1 MVSLIE
7 GIAIN
12 RMLKGVTMSGKL
24 NLRNAV
30 VLGLV
35 LVGWT
40 ATGLLAES
48 PPADKLRKVSA
59 EEIRK
64 IEEAMPTKATVK
76 PAKPRKA
83 LVFWRCEGFYH
94 GVIPVANKA
103 MEMMGEKTGAFEV
116 TMCTDDY
123 SVFTPEKLKQFDVV
137 IFNNTTHLEFSPGQT
152 PDRCKALMGFVKSG
166 KGIVGIHAATDNFYQ
181 WDGGWKEGSEMWGGK
196 FTGHPWT
203 SGGTWAVKI
212 DQPDHPLMAAFKG
225 KGFKIKDEIYRTDP
239 PLYSREKQLV
249 LMSLDMSDP
258 ATKAKAQK
266 PEDADTGTGWIKDWG
281 RGRIFY
287 CSLGHNNEI
296 FWNPAI
302 LQHYADGIQYAIGD
316 YDVDKPI
323 SARKGSPMAEE
334 FAKVKDYDWGQS
346 RAALSELEEAI
357 RKAHGNAA
365 TLREMEKGLLSVL
378 TSSDAKRAGKQWA
391 CRQLSLIGTEISIPI
406 LGKMLTDEETS
417 DMARYALERIPSP
430 EVNRTLR
437 EALPKAKGKMKV
449 GVINSLG
456 QRRCPK
462 AVGALG
468 ELAGSSD
475 SMVADAALAALG
487 QIATADAAKVLATKK
502 KLSGKLQM
510 VALDSYLR
518 CADQMVA
525 DGKKPQALKI
535 YKELQDKSLP
545 KPIQT
550 AALRG
555 MLNAMKGN

>member
-1 MVSLIE
+1 
-7 GIAIN
+7 
-12 RMLKGVTMSGKL
+12 MSGKL
-24 NLRNAV
+24 NMRNAV
-30 VLGLV
+30 VLSLV
-35 LVGWT
+35 LVAW
-40 ATGLLAES
+40 ATSVLPAES
-48 PPADKLRKVSA
+48 PPADKLRKVTA
-59 EEIRK
+59 DEIRK
-64 IEEAMPTKATVK
+64 IEEAMPDKATVK

-94 GVIPVANKA
+94 GSIPVVNKA
-103 MEMMGEKTGAFEV
+103 LDIMGEKTGAFEV

-123 SVFTPEKLKQFDVV
+123 SVFTAEKLRQFDVV
-137 IFNNTTHLEFSPGQT
+137 ILNNTTHLKFSPKET
-152 PDRCKALMGFVKSG
+152 PERCKALMDFVKNG
-166 KGIVGIHAATDNFYQ
+166 KGIVGVHAATDNFYE
-181 WDGGWKEGSEMWGGK
+181 WEEGMEMMGGK

-203 SGGTWAVKI
+203 SGGTWAFKI

-225 KGFKIKDEIYRTDP
+225 RGFKAKDEIYRTDP

-266 PEDADTGTGWIKDWG
+266 PEDADVGTSWIKDWG
-281 RGRIFY
+281 KGRIFY

-296 FWNPAI
+296 FWTPAI
-302 LQHYADGIQYAIGD
+302 LQHYADGIQFALGD
-316 YDVDKPI
+316 YEVDTTPKPI
-323 SARKGSPMAEE
+323 SSGKGSPMAEE
-334 FAKVKDYDWGQS
+334 FAKVKSYDWGQS
-346 RAALSELEEAI
+346 RAALSDLEEAM
-357 RKAHGNAA
+357 RKAHGNAGQ
-365 TLREMEKGLLSVL
+365 LRGFEKGLLDVL
-378 TSSDAKRAGKQWA
+378 TSDAKQAGKQWA
-391 CRQLSLIGTEISIPI
+391 CRQLSLIGTEISVPI

-430 EVNRTLR
+430 EVNRILR
-437 EALPKAKGKMKV
+437 EAMPKAKGKVKV
-449 GVINSLG
+449 GIINSLG

-468 ELAGSSD
+468 ELAGGSNK
-475 SMVADAALAALG
+475 MIADAALAALG
-487 QIATADAAKVLATKK
+487 QIATADAAKALAKVK
-502 KLSGKLQM
+502 GKVSGKLQM
-510 VALDSYLR
+510 VALDSYLK

-525 DGKKPQALKI
+525 DGKKADALKV

>member
-1 MVSLIE
+1 
-7 GIAIN
+7 
-12 RMLKGVTMSGKL
+12 MSDKL
-24 NLRNAV
+24 NIRNAA

-35 LVGWT
+35 LVAWA

-48 PPADKLRKVSA
+48 PPADELRKVSA
-59 EEIRK
+59 DDIRK

-76 PAKPRKA
+76 PAKPRKV

-94 GVIPVANKA
+94 GSIPVANKA
-103 MEMMGEKTGAFEV
+103 IEIMAEKTGAFEV
-116 TMCTDDY
+116 AMCTDDY
-123 SVFTPEKLKQFDVV
+123 SVFTPKKLSQFDGV
-137 IFNNTTHLEFSPGQT
+137 ILNNTTNLKFDAKET
-152 PDRCKALMGFVKSG
+152 PDRCKALMDFVKNG
-166 KGIVGIHAATDNFYQ
+166 KCIIGIHAATDNFYQ
-181 WDGGWKEGSEMWGGK
+181 WEEGMEMMGGK
-196 FTGHPWT
+196 FTGHPWGG
-203 SGGTWAVKI
+203 GGTWAVKI

-225 KGFKIKDEIYRTDP
+225 RGFKVKDEIYRTDP

-258 ATKAKAQK
+258 ATKAKAEK
-266 PEDADTGTGWIKDWG
+266 PEDADIGTSWIKTWG
-281 RGRIFY
+281 KGRIFY
-287 CSLGHNNEI
+287 CSLGHNDEI
-296 FWNPAI
+296 FWTPAI
-302 LQHYADGIQYAIGD
+302 LQHYADGIQFALGD
-316 YDVDKPI
+316 YKVDTTPKPI
-323 SARKGSPMAEE
+323 SSGKGSPMAEE
-334 FAKVKDYDWGQS
+334 FAKVKSYDWGQS

-357 RKAHGNAA
+357 RKSHGNAA
-365 TLREMEKGLLSVL
+365 QLRDLEKGLLEVL
-378 TSSDAKRAGKQWA
+378 ASDAKRAGKQWA

-417 DMARYALERIPSP
+417 DMARYALERIPSA
-430 EVNRTLR
+430 EVNRILG

-449 GVINSLG
+449 GIINSLG

-475 SMVADAALAALG
+475 GMIADAALAALG
-487 QIATADAAKVLATKK
+487 QIATTDAAAALAKAKGKV
-502 KLSGKLQM
+502 SGKLQM

-525 DGKKPQALKI
+525 DGKKADALKI

>member
-1 MVSLIE
+1 
-7 GIAIN
+7 
-12 RMLKGVTMSGKL
+12 MSGKL
-24 NLRNAV
+24 KMRNAV
-30 VLGLV
+30 VLSLV
-35 LVGWT
+35 LVAWIT
-40 ATGLLAES
+40 SVLPAES
-48 PPADKLRKVSA
+48 PPADKLRKVTA
-59 EEIRK
+59 DEIRK
-64 IEEAMPTKATVK
+64 IEDAMPDKATVK

-94 GVIPVANKA
+94 GSIPVVNKA
-103 MEMMGEKTGAFEV
+103 LEIMGEKTGAFAV

-123 SVFTPEKLKQFDVV
+123 SVFTAEKLRQFDVV
-137 IFNNTTHLEFSPGQT
+137 ILNNTTHLKFNPKET
-152 PDRCKALMGFVKSG
+152 PERCKALMDFVKKG
-166 KGIVGIHAATDNFYQ
+166 KGIVGVHAATDNFYE
-181 WDGGWKEGSEMWGGK
+181 WEEGMEMMGGK

-203 SGGTWAVKI
+203 SGGTWAFKI

-225 KGFKIKDEIYRTDP
+225 KGFKAKDEIYRTDP

-266 PEDADTGTGWIKDWG
+266 PEDADVGISWIKDWG
-281 RGRIFY
+281 EGRVFY

-296 FWNPAI
+296 FWTPAI
-302 LQHYADGIQYAIGD
+302 LQHYADGIQFALGD
-316 YDVDKPI
+316 YKVDTTPKPI
-323 SARKGSPMAEE
+323 SSGKGSPMAEE
-334 FAKVKDYDWGQS
+334 FAKVKSYDWGQS
-346 RAALSELEEAI
+346 RAALSDLEEAM

-365 TLREMEKGLLSVL
+365 QLRGFEKGLLDVL
-378 TSSDAKRAGKQWA
+378 TSDAKRAGKQWA
-391 CRQLSLIGTEISIPI
+391 CRQLSLIGTEISVPI

-417 DMARYALERIPSP
+417 DMARYALERIPSR
-430 EVNRTLR
+430 EVNRILR
-437 EALPKAKGKMKV
+437 EAMPKAKGKVKV
-449 GVINSLG
+449 GIINSLG

-468 ELAGSSD
+468 ELAGGSD
-475 SMVADAALAALG
+475 EMIADAALAALG
-487 QIATADAAKVLATKK
+487 QIATADAAKALAKVK
-502 KLSGKLQM
+502 GKVSGKLQM
-510 VALDSYLR
+510 VALDSYLK

-525 DGKKPQALKI
+525 DGKKADALKI

>member
-1 MVSLIE
+1 
-7 GIAIN
+7 
-12 RMLKGVTMSGKL
+12 MSGKL
-24 NLRNAV
+24 NMRNAV
-30 VLGLV
+30 VLSLV
-35 LVGWT
+35 LVAW
-40 ATGLLAES
+40 ATSVLPAES
-48 PPADKLRKVSA
+48 PPADKLREVTA
-59 EEIRK
+59 DEIRK
-64 IEEAMPTKATVK
+64 IEEAMPDKATVK

-94 GVIPVANKA
+94 GSIPVVNKA
-103 MEMMGEKTGAFEV
+103 LDIMGEKTGAFEV

-123 SVFTPEKLKQFDVV
+123 SVFTAEKLRQFDVV
-137 IFNNTTHLEFSPGQT
+137 ILNNTTHLKFSPKET
-152 PDRCKALMGFVKSG
+152 PERCKALMDFVKNG
-166 KGIVGIHAATDNFYQ
+166 KGIVGVHAATDNFYE
-181 WDGGWKEGSEMWGGK
+181 WEEGMEMMGGK

-203 SGGTWAVKI
+203 SGGTWAFKI

-225 KGFKIKDEIYRTDP
+225 RGFKAKDEIYRTDP

-266 PEDADTGTGWIKDWG
+266 PEDADVGTSWIKDWG
-281 RGRIFY
+281 KGRIFY

-296 FWNPAI
+296 FWTPAI
-302 LQHYADGIQYAIGD
+302 LQHYADGIQFALGD
-316 YDVDKPI
+316 YEVDTTPKPI
-323 SARKGSPMAEE
+323 SSGKGSPMAEE
-334 FAKVKDYDWGQS
+334 FAKVKSYDWGQS
-346 RAALSELEEAI
+346 RAALSDLEEAM
-357 RKAHGNAA
+357 RKAHSNAGQ
-365 TLREMEKGLLSVL
+365 LRGFEKGLLDVL
-378 TSSDAKRAGKQWA
+378 TSDAKQAGKQWA
-391 CRQLSLIGTEISIPI
+391 CRQLSLIGTEISVPI

-430 EVNRTLR
+430 EVNRILR
-437 EALPKAKGKMKV
+437 EAMPKAKGKVKV
-449 GVINSLG
+449 GIINSLG

-468 ELAGSSD
+468 ELAGGSNK
-475 SMVADAALAALG
+475 MIADAALAALG
-487 QIATADAAKVLATKK
+487 QIATADAAKALAKVK
-502 KLSGKLQM
+502 GKVSGKLQM
-510 VALDSYLR
+510 VALDSYLK

-525 DGKKPQALKI
+525 DGKKADALKV